1 MHVYVTTCVA
11 RRPSIV
17 PPTIV
22 ALSCSSIA
30 EWRHWCQEGSEVE
43 MFVLP
48 SSSDTHNLYK
58 TSLPLDPRR
67 IPNPQALFLSLKCFL
82 ITLCKVLTF
91 THKSHLRSQAL
102 FLSFE
107 TLLIAFAHNPISLIT
122 LYIVI
127 SPSTQSQAVLLSHLI
142 SEEEPSASHM
152 CARISSHTYDRQ
164 KWVKYHKQYL
174 NVFQSLTTYYTHA
187 GDSKVSNNEKR

>member
-58 TSLPLDPRR
+58 TCLPLDPRR

-127 SPSTQSQAVLLSHLI
+127 SPSTQSQAVLPAPFCWI
-142 SEEEPSASHM
+142 SASTAAQTCSWM
-152 CARISSHTYDRQ
+152 KFCG
-164 KWVKYHKQYL
+164 
-174 NVFQSLTTYYTHA
+174 F
-187 GDSKVSNNEKR
+187 